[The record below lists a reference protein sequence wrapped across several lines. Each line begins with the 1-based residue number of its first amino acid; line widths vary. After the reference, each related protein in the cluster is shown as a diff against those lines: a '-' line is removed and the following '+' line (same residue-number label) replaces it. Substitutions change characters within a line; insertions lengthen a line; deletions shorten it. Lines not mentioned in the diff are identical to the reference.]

1 MKNIRL
7 YTAALVAA
15 AMWLTSCSHSDD
27 GPTDLEVG
35 RTEMLF
41 PSTGASQTL
50 IVRSITQP
58 AARTDAAWL
67 KAGTVAP
74 SGNGNIMWGV
84 PLTAAPNSGVA
95 RTATLTISAGENSV
109 DVKVTQPAATD

>member
-7 YTAALVAA
+7 YIAALAA
-15 AMWLTSCSHSDD
+15 ATMWLTSCSHSDD

-35 RTEMLF
+35 RTEMNF
-41 PSTGASQTL
+41 PSTGGSQTL

-58 AARTDAAWL
+58 TTRTDAAWI

-84 PLTAAPNSGVA
+84 PLTTTPNDGAA
-95 RTATLTISAGENSV
+95 RTATLTVSAGENSI
-109 DVKVTQPAATD
+109 DVKITQPAAAN